1 MHGARF
7 SPPADESCRS
17 SGWLR
22 NLRAKVNNIA
32 NSEIY
37 DACIC
42 CYICH
47 IKLTNKSR
55 RSYTH
60 RVLCSGII
68 YTPSTNQS
76 RASNIKSQAMQND
89 CSEFLLE
96 ICMVSTPPYHIITKE
111 RSFIIVGVML
121 AKLLFY
127 ILLGTYSACLF
138 RLLVASGHQKLPR
151 TVKRSAFQPASIKFV
166 GAKNIQNQ
174 HKYIIG

>member
-1 MHGARF
+1 MRHDLRDIVVYSRNYPNTRRLALPMHGARF

-96 ICMVSTPPYHIITKE
+96 ICMVSNPPLPYHNQRKIIYHRRGHVGE
-111 RSFIIVGVML
+111 VIILYTVGD
-121 AKLLFY
+121 
-127 ILLGTYSACLF
+127 I
-138 RLLVASGHQKLPR
+138 
-151 TVKRSAFQPASIKFV
+151 
-166 GAKNIQNQ
+166 
-174 HKYIIG
+174 